1 MDGRSAL
8 FLGVCALTVAG
19 FIGAAAAEQGASEQ
33 DAAKEAPVADVVYLV
48 LMAGSP
54 PLHLIEMPSM
64 EKCQAAVR
72 HTSNAKCVV
81 TQAVGVKDL
90 KSKAGGVGR
99 LTRLP
104 AKTAPRP
111 LPPKE

>member
-1 MDGRSAL
+1 MFFGA
-8 FLGVCALTVAG
+8 CALAVAG
-19 FIGAAAAEQGASEQ
+19 FAGMAAAEQDTSER
-33 DAAKEAPVADVVYLV
+33 DAAAGPVADVVYLV

-81 TQAVGVKDL
+81 TQAVGVRNL
-90 KSKAGGVGR
+90 KSKAGGVGHV
-99 LTRLP
+99 TRLP
-104 AKTAPRP
+104 AKTAPKR
-111 LPPKE
+111 